1 MDPIKLRTILNCNI
15 VANIS
20 HKIILYFFLYC
31 LILNIIII
39 YVLYMF
45 KTNQPKENNMSRK
58 TKKQLLNDSYRLFDD
73 QSRYV
78 LFQSILKHLKDDDL
92 DRAIISKNEI
102 NEIVVKKQVAEI
114 EKQLDCKV
122 NFTYQRTNN

>member
-1 MDPIKLRTILNCNI
+1 
-15 VANIS
+15 
-20 HKIILYFFLYC
+20 
-31 LILNIIII
+31 
-39 YVLYMF
+39 
-45 KTNQPKENNMSRK
+45 MSRK

-78 LFQSILKHLKDDDL
+78 LFQSILKYLKDDDL

-102 NEIVVKKQVAEI
+102 NSIVVQKQVLEI

-122 NFTYQRTNN
+122 SFKYQGSK

>member
-1 MDPIKLRTILNCNI
+1 MLK
-15 VANIS
+15 
-20 HKIILYFFLYC
+20 
-31 LILNIIII
+31 
-39 YVLYMF
+39 

-73 QSRYV
+73 QSKYV

-92 DRAIISKNEI
+92 DRAIISRNEI